1 MLPDDESMRADAAEA
16 ALVAVAGV
24 MPELV
29 AAVKAESVSVISRD
43 RDGRM
48 TKVETKHE

>member
-1 MLPDDESMRADAAEA
+1 VNAET
-16 ALVAVAGV
+16 ALVA

-29 AAVKAESVSVISRD
+29 AAVNADSVSVIERD

-48 TKVETKHE
+48 TKVVRTSSGS